1 MFQHFPNKLFIS
13 IFLLSLFLA
22 NICTAQENDFIL
34 SSSNFKNGEILPLAQ
49 VFNDFGCNGE
59 NKAPELSWTKPPRS
73 TKSLAITMYDPDAP
87 TGSGW
92 WHWLIINLPIDLKS
106 IPADS
111 GNSSKANELGL
122 DTIYTRTDYGK
133 AGYGGACPPTGNK
146 AHRYIFTVWALNIDK
161 RPLNADASG
170 AMVGYY
176 LNQHVI
182 KKASMTAY
190 SERKK

>member
-1 MFQHFPNKLFIS
+1 
-13 IFLLSLFLA
+13 
-22 NICTAQENDFIL
+22 
-34 SSSNFKNGEILPLAQ
+34 
-49 VFNDFGCNGE
+49 
-59 NKAPELSWTKPPRS
+59 
-73 TKSLAITMYDPDAP
+73 
-87 TGSGW
+87 
-92 WHWLIINLPIDLKS
+92 LPIDLKS

-133 AGYGGACPPTGNK
+133 ADYGGACPPVGNK

-161 RPLNADASG
+161 LPLNADASG

-190 SERKK
+190 YERKK